1 MRLIDADAL
10 MDDVSKRYCEEC
22 EKRRGIKKGKQT
34 IVYEI
39 GDAPCRACSIDDM
52 KCELETA
59 PTIEER
65 KKGRWG
71 NAGEYPWDKCSV
83 CGHCV
88 NPYEDDYFFCPN
100 CGADMRGEE

>member
-1 MRLIDADAL
+1 MDDLISRQAAIDAL
-10 MDDVSKRYCEEC
+10 E
-22 EKRRGIKKGKQT
+22 RGAWGKEWDKT
-34 IVYEI
+34 L
-39 GDAPCRACSIDDM
+39 AKAM
-52 KCELETA
+52 
-59 PTIEER
+59 IESVPSAQPER

-100 CGADMRGEE
+100 CGADMRGENNGE